1 MKIDGRAAARAT
13 QAARLERAHGGKI
26 GPDLLELV
34 AGARLAQPRDEPGD
48 RLLLAFAVVAA
59 AFAVAQRQEQ
69 FLLDSRAYGAS
80 TEAALNPRRPDG
92 FRYDWPPAVWNV
104 TATPPGY
111 VICMGPAAGT
121 VLAARNDGRL
131 CVNNLGQRWRES
143 DGNAAFDAADCA
155 WENNACRVS
164 GEG

>member
-1 MKIDGRAAARAT
+1 MRH
-13 QAARLERAHGGKI
+13 ERGFTLI
-26 GPDLLELV
+26 ELMI
-34 AGARLAQPRDEPGD
+34 
-48 RLLLAFAVVAA
+48 VVAIVAILA
-59 AFAVAQRQEQ
+59 AVGYPSYREHVARSQRSQGQQYLADVAQRQEQ

-104 TATPPGY
+104 TAAPPGY

>member
-1 MKIDGRAAARAT
+1 MRH
-13 QAARLERAHGGKI
+13 ERGFTLI
-26 GPDLLELV
+26 ELMI
-34 AGARLAQPRDEPGD
+34 
-48 RLLLAFAVVAA
+48 VVAIVAILA
-59 AFAVAQRQEQ
+59 AIGYPSYREHVARSQRSQGQQYLADVAQRQEQ